1 MQIFQI
7 WSSQANESGCGTE
20 APPTCF
26 LSQSEESHLKGRR
39 DKTACFRQRW
49 MHRGLAQENCEPRS
63 ATLKA
68 KKREKINKIELE
80 VSRINPFRG
89 GFFVKKNAVLCRYSA
104 YVFVLMG

>member
-39 DKTACFRQRW
+39 AKTACFRQRW

-68 KKREKINKIELE
+68 KKKKTKKKENRVGSEQNKSI
-80 VSRINPFRG
+80 
-89 GFFVKKNAVLCRYSA
+89 
-104 YVFVLMG
+104 

>member
-39 DKTACFRQRW
+39 AKTACFRQRW

-68 KKREKINKIELE
+68 KKRQKRKKIELE
-80 VSRINPFRG
+80 VSRINPFR
-89 GFFVKKNAVLCRYSA
+89 
-104 YVFVLMG
+104 VFLSKRVQFCADIRLMFLF

>member
-7 WSSQANESGCGTE
+7 WSSQANGSGCGTE

-39 DKTACFRQRW
+39 AKTACFRQRW

-68 KKREKINKIELE
+68 KKKDKKERKKIELE
-80 VSRINPFRG
+80 VSRINPFR
-89 GFFVKKNAVLCRYSA
+89 
-104 YVFVLMG
+104 VFLSKRVQFCADIRLMFLF